1 MCSISGG
8 FNISRDIVEKM
19 CSHQSSRGPDNTGIK
34 EIGKVIFGHTRL
46 SIVDKSEKGNQPME
60 YLEGI
65 RENPDFIS
73 DILVYNGELYNKFDY
88 STDTRFIFENFKTC
102 ICFENG
108 IEEQLN
114 EFNGMFAFAFYS
126 ETENEIYL
134 VRDRFGI
141 KPLYY
146 TNQKD
151 FFAFASTPAAIALTK
166 DNWNVSE
173 KGLQEYLSLGA
184 TMLHSMFDG
193 IEAVPPGHYVTF
205 NCKTNEIKVKR
216 WYYPKFIENAFET
229 IEEKVIQAIER
240 VKLTCDWPQC
250 ILLSG
255 GIDSSL
261 VASRYSGRYAI
272 HLSSPE
278 QEYAQKVAD
287 RFGIHLNNVHPQDF
301 SVEECLLDYTSKCG
315 DPTMAGF
322 IPYITCK
329 EIKKLGFRVAITANG
344 ADELFFG
351 YDRMKDVLE
360 QSQAIFRKFDFWE
373 HPILDSIGYFGLDH
387 WTNYSQWLEIY
398 TYLAFDL
405 NKTLDFASM
414 CHSVEVRVP
423 YLDHELVEAALSIPM
438 DKHVGKFGN
447 KTILKK
453 MLVDLGFDF
462 SFIHRPKV
470 GFSLHHEPSDLQ
482 TMKNKAMKWY
492 NSTDYPKLPV
502 NSTARQEA
510 YHEMTV
516 LGLFMWHQ
524 IYKP

>member
-1 MCSISGG
+1 MCGLAGG
-8 FNISRDIVEKM
+8 FNVPRGKIEEM
-19 CSHQSSRGPDNTGIK
+19 CVHQSSRGPDNTGIK
-34 EIGKVIFGHTRL
+34 EIGNVIFGHTRL
-46 SIVDKSEKGNQPME
+46 SIIDKSERSNQPLSNEKSMMT
-60 YLEGI
+60 
-65 RENPDFIS
+65 
-73 DILVYNGELYNKFDY
+73 YNGEIYSGLDVSQSDTLALWNTELLIKFG
-88 STDTRFIFENFKTC
+88 E
-102 ICFENG
+102 
-108 IEEQLN
+108 N
-114 EFNGMFAFAFYS
+114 EFSRGLNSINGMFGIAWY
-126 ETENEIYL
+126 ENDVIYL
-134 VRDRFGI
+134 IRDRFGI

-146 TNQKD
+146 THQKD
-151 FFAFASTPAAIALTK
+151 FFAFASTPAAVALTK
-166 DNWNVSE
+166 NNWNVSE

-205 NCKTNEIKVKR
+205 NCKTNEVKVKR
-216 WYYPKFIENAFET
+216 WYYPKFIENSFET
-229 IEEKVIQAIER
+229 IEEKVIQAIDR
-240 VKLTCDWPQC
+240 VKLTCDEPQI

-255 GIDSSL
+255 GIDSTL
-261 VASRYSGRYAI
+261 VASRSSGHQAI

-287 RFGIHLNNVHPQDF
+287 RFGIHLNNVHPHDF
-301 SVEECLLDYTSKCG
+301 SVEECLLDYTSKAG

-344 ADELFFG
+344 SDELFWG
-351 YDRMKDVLE
+351 YDRMKDISE
-360 QSQAIFRKFDFWE
+360 QQQAIFREFSFMPQVLSDIQE
-373 HPILDSIGYFGLDH
+373 VICPNDRYH
-387 WTNYSQWLEIY
+387 WRPWTEIIS
-398 TYLAFDL
+398 YLMFDL

-482 TMKNKAMKWY
+482 AMKNKSMKWY
-492 NSTDYPKLPV
+492 NQTDYPKLDL
-502 NSTARQEA
+502 NSCTPRQDA
-510 YHEMTV
+510 YHQMTV
-516 LGLFMWHQ
+516 LGLYMWSKV
-524 IYKP
+524 YGKL

>member
-1 MCSISGG
+1 MCGIAGG
-8 FNISRDIVEKM
+8 FNLSREIADKM
-19 CSHQSSRGPDNTGIK
+19 CAHQNSRGPDSSGIK
-34 EIGKVIFGHTRL
+34 EIGNVIFGHTRL
-46 SIVDKSEKGNQPME
+46 SIIDKSERSNQPLSNEKSMMT
-60 YLEGI
+60 
-65 RENPDFIS
+65 
-73 DILVYNGELYNKFDY
+73 YNGEIYSGLDVSQSDTLALWNTELLIKFG
-88 STDTRFIFENFKTC
+88 E
-102 ICFENG
+102 
-108 IEEQLN
+108 N
-114 EFNGMFAFAFYS
+114 EFSRGLNSINGMFGIAWY
-126 ETENEIYL
+126 ENDVIYL
-134 VRDRFGI
+134 IRDRFGI

-146 TNQKD
+146 THQKD
-151 FFAFASTPAAIALTK
+151 FFAFASTPAAVALTK
-166 DNWNVSE
+166 NNWNVSE

-184 TMLHSMFDG
+184 TMLHSMFAG

-205 NCKTNEIKVKR
+205 NCKTNEVKVKR

-240 VKLTCDWPQC
+240 VKLTCDWPQV

-255 GIDSSL
+255 GIDSTL
-261 VASRYSGRYAI
+261 VASRYQGQKAI
-272 HLSSPE
+272 HLESPE
-278 QEYAQKVAD
+278 KEFAERVAN
-287 RFGIHLNNVHPQDF
+287 RFGIWLENVHPHDF

-351 YDRMKDVLE
+351 YDRMRDRLDQE
-360 QSQAIFRKFDFWE
+360 IAIFRDFGFNLPINFAVLNDKFYDN
-373 HPILDSIGYFGLDH
+373 GLGH
-387 WTNYSQWLEIY
+387 SQWFEICS
-398 TYLAFDL
+398 YLIFDL
-405 NKTLDFASM
+405 NKTLDFSSM

-482 TMKNKAMKWY
+482 DMKNKAMKWY
-492 NSTDYPKLPV
+492 NSTEYPKLAETA
-502 NSTARQEA
+502 TARQEA

-516 LGLFMWHQ
+516 LGLYMWHQ

>member
-1 MCSISGG
+1 MCGLAGG
-8 FNISRDIVEKM
+8 FNVPRGKIEQM
-19 CSHQSSRGPDNTGIK
+19 CAHQSSRGPDNTGIK
-34 EIGKVIFGHTRL
+34 EIGNIIFGHTRL
-46 SIVDKSEKGNQPME
+46 SIIDKSEAGNQPME
-60 YLEGI
+60 LKGM
-65 RENPDFIS
+65 
-73 DILVYNGELYNKFDY
+73 LTYNGEIYNYDSVHYDNDSRWLINQLAYKY
-88 STDTRFIFENFKTC
+88 SSSIDDVL
-102 ICFENG
+102 NG
-108 IEEQLN
+108 I
-114 EFNGMFAFAFYS
+114 NGMFAFGWHSYFG
-126 ETENEIYL
+126 EDEIIIA
-134 VRDRFGI
+134 RDRFGI

-146 TNQKD
+146 THQKD

-166 DNWNVSE
+166 NDWNVSE

-205 NCKTNEIKVKR
+205 NCKTNEVKVKR

-240 VKLTCDWPQC
+240 VKLTCDWPQV

-255 GIDSSL
+255 GIDSTL
-261 VASRYSGRYAI
+261 VASRYQGQKAI
-272 HLSSPE
+272 HLESPE
-278 QEYAQKVAD
+278 KEFAERVAN
-287 RFGIHLNNVHPQDF
+287 RFGIGLENVHPHDF

-373 HPILDSIGYFGLDH
+373 QPILNSIVHFELDH

-423 YLDHELVEAALSIPM
+423 YLDNELVEAALSIPM
-438 DKHVGKFGN
+438 DKHVAKFGN

-482 TMKNKAMKWY
+482 AMKNKSMKWY
-492 NSTDYPKLPV
+492 QSTEYPKLA
-502 NSTARQEA
+502 STATGRQEA

-516 LGLFMWHQ
+516 LGLYMWHQ